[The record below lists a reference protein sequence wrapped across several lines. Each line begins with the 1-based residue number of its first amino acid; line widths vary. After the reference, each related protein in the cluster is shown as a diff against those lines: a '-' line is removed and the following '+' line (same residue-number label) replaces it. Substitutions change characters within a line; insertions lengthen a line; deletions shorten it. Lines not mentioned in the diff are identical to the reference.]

1 MIDQSTLKNAL
12 DQQIRLILENS
23 LLDRAGELNS
33 LLAYQMGMDGESGSE
48 SARGKRLRPLLLLY
62 CTHAVGG
69 RWEEAISSAAAVE
82 MLHNFSLIHDDIQDK
97 SELRRG
103 RPTVWV
109 KWGMAQAINA
119 GDALLGM
126 SQLALLQDA
135 EKRPQE
141 IAFRLFDLF
150 NRTLVKL
157 TIGQYFDLAF
167 EKSEAFSVDAYDDM
181 VAGKTGALL
190 AACFEMGSIL
200 GGAGSDQISRMAE
213 AGRAVGRA
221 FQIQDDWLGIWG
233 IESQTGKSAL
243 SDLLERKKTYPVI
256 RGIAAGGEFTGL
268 WRKPGKIGYA
278 DAIQLSESLIRDG
291 IKDETEYAYQKEYER
306 VLRLLQ
312 EPGIPKERIQPLVDL
327 IQSILHRM
335 K

>member
-1 MIDQSTLKNAL
+1 MPKKDPR
-12 DQQIRLILENS
+12 RL
-23 LLDRAGELNS
+23 
-33 LLAYQMGMDGESGSE
+33 
-48 SARGKRLRPLLLLY
+48 
-62 CTHAVGG
+62 
-69 RWEEAISSAAAVE
+69 SS
-82 MLHNFSLIHDDIQDK
+82 
-97 SELRRG
+97 
-103 RPTVWV
+103 
-109 KWGMAQAINA
+109 
-119 GDALLGM
+119 
-126 SQLALLQDA
+126 
-135 EKRPQE
+135 
-141 IAFRLFDLF
+141 LFDLF

-256 RGIAAGGEFTGL
+256 RGIAAGRICQTLEKA
-268 WRKPGKIGYA
+268 W
-278 DAIQLSESLIRDG
+278 
-291 IKDETEYAYQKEYER
+291 KD
-306 VLRLLQ
+306 RLC
-312 EPGIPKERIQPLVDL
+312 
-327 IQSILHRM
+327 
-335 K
+335 